1 MFFTLFDIHC
11 KVHTTC
17 TVKVLRQQHVRVGN
31 ELDFCSSAQLSSRCG
46 TNMPLA
52 VFEILRAFSCEK
64 PPLPHGL
71 VEKER
76 FRALSDAGIQRP
88 VLLATNMDIYIYIYT
103 ALSYERFRRSTLP
116 VTAAAVQQYC
126 CCCCTTQ
133 PLYSRSRLLLSCYC
147 TTHSPRV
154 YRQNHGN
161 DMTTQMAYCL
171 THVGGS
177 T

>member
-1 MFFTLFDIHC
+1 MNWIFAP
-11 KVHTTC
+11 
-17 TVKVLRQQHVRVGN
+17 QPN
-31 ELDFCSSAQLSSRCG
+31 SALDVARICPSRC
-46 TNMPLA
+46 
-52 VFEILRAFSCEK
+52 S
-64 PPLPHGL
+64 
-71 VEKER
+71 R
-76 FRALSDAGIQRP
+76 FCVHFRVRSRPCLTALSKKNAFGHFQMRAYRG
-88 VLLATNMDIYIYIYT
+88 LSYSLRTWIYIYIYT

-133 PLYSRSRLLLSCYC
+133 PLYSRSTTLLLLYHTQPS
-147 TTHSPRV
+147 TAAVPHSPRV